1 MQIDTLVDV
10 KNVSRWY
17 GATCAVKDIS
27 FQIKRGEVLGFLGPN
42 GAGKS
47 TTMNLVTGN
56 LATMSGEITVCGID
70 LVDEP
75 QQAKRHI
82 GFLPE
87 QPPLYKAFTVD
98 EYLRFCARINCV
110 TKPRIAA
117 AMDTA
122 KQRCGLTQVGRRLIG
137 NLSKGY
143 QQRVAIAQSIIHSPD
158 VIILDEPTV
167 GLDPIQI
174 NEIRQLIRELGDEH
188 SVILSS
194 HILPE
199 IQSTCDR
206 VQIINRGELVYH
218 ASVKSLEQSH
228 PVDCLVASFKK
239 PPSAKELEMLHQVES
254 VELMDEHRFKIFFDP
269 NDSPAETIVQASVA
283 NHWALTELT
292 PVQKTL
298 EQIFTDIISR
308 DSPADDMEEN
318 VDSDN
323 DSDEDRAA

>member
-1 MQIDTLVDV
+1 MQNDTLVDV

-17 GATCAVKDIS
+17 GATRAVNNIS
-27 FQIKRGEVLGFLGPN
+27 FQVNRGEVLGFLGPN

-56 LATMSGEITVCGID
+56 LAPMTGEILINGVD
-70 LVDEP
+70 LLEQP
-75 QQAKRHI
+75 QQAKKHI

-98 EYLRFCARINCV
+98 EYLRFCARIKLV
-110 TKPRIAA
+110 AKPHIASA
-117 AMDTA
+117 LDSA

-143 QQRVAIAQSIIHSPD
+143 QQRVAIAQAIIHSPD

-199 IQSTCDR
+199 IQTTCDR
-206 VQIINRGELVYH
+206 VQIINRGELVFH
-218 ASVKSLEQSH
+218 SSVNNLEDAH
-228 PVDCLVASFKK
+228 PVDCLLASFKK
-239 PPSAKELEMLHQVES
+239 PPSAKELEVLHQIES
-254 VELMDEHRFKIFFDP
+254 VELIDGNQFKIFFDP
-269 NDSPAETIVQASVA
+269 GDNPAETIVQASVA

-292 PVQKTL
+292 PQQKTL
-298 EQIFTDIISR
+298 EQIFVDIISS
-308 DSPADDMEEN
+308 DSTGKGSP
-318 VDSDN
+318 DSG
-323 DSDEDRAA
+323 SQEGDRAA